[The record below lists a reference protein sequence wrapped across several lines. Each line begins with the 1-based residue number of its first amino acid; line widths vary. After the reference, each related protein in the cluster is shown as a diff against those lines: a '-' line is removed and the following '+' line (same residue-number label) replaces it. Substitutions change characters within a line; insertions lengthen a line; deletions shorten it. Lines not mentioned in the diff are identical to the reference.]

1 VWTKEELLRQVE
13 ADLTGHKLIVVSNRE
28 PYVHQRKNGEI
39 EVQQPASGM
48 AAAIDP
54 LLKACGGTWVAH
66 GAGDADRE
74 TVDEHGHVAVPPQ
87 DPKYTLRR
95 VWLTEQQEQDYYY
108 GCSNESLWP
117 LCHMVYTRPVFEDRY
132 WAAYREVNRLFADA
146 VLEEAGD
153 EPAFVFIQD
162 YHFALLPRMLK
173 DRNPKL
179 IVAQFWHIPW
189 PAQEMFRTFPWGE
202 EMLDGMLGND
212 LLGFHLR
219 YHSRNFTD
227 AVRFGVEARADH
239 TGFDMTRH
247 GHMTRVR
254 AYPISIDFEES
265 SRVADSV
272 EAATERERWV
282 KELCLEGKLVGI
294 GIERSDYTKG
304 IPERLRAIDRLLEQW
319 PEYRGRLVF
328 VQIAVPSRA
337 QIHDYQMLD
346 EEITRLTG
354 QINERWGQDGWHP
367 VVLIKEQHGAAAMA
381 ALHRLADF
389 CIVSALHDGMNLV
402 AKEYVA
408 SRSDEDGVLILSRFT
423 GAARELTDAL
433 LVNPYAVGEIAEA
446 CHHALEMPREER
458 RRRMHKMRH
467 QVSTNNIYKW
477 ASELLSALM
486 SVE

>member
-1 VWTKEELLRQVE
+1 MWTKEELLRQVE
-13 ADLTGHKLIVVSNRE
+13 ADLAGHKLIVVSNRE
-28 PYVHQRKNGEI
+28 PYVHQWKNGAI

-66 GAGDADRE
+66 GAGNADRE
-74 TVDEHGHVAVPPQ
+74 TVDEEAHVAVPPE

-95 VWLTEQQEQDYYY
+95 VWLTEQQERDYYY

-132 WAAYREVNRLFADA
+132 WNAYREVNRLFADA

-153 EPAFVFIQD
+153 EPAFVFVQD

-173 DRNPKL
+173 ERNKKL
-179 IVAQFWHIPW
+179 MVAHFWHIPW

-202 EMLDGMLGND
+202 EMLDGMLGSD

-219 YHSRNFTD
+219 YHSRNFTE
-227 AVRFGVEARADH
+227 AVRLGIEARADQ
-239 TGFDMTRH
+239 TGFDITRH
-247 GHMTRVR
+247 GHVTRVR

-265 SRVADSV
+265 SRVAESD
-272 EAATERERWV
+272 EAAIEREWWV
-282 KELCLEGKLVGI
+282 RELKLEGKLVGI

-304 IPERLRAIDRLLEQW
+304 IPERLRAIDRVLEQW

-337 QIHDYQMLD
+337 QLHDYQKLD
-346 EEITRLTG
+346 EEITRLTE
-354 QINERWGQDGWHP
+354 QINVRWGHDDWQP

-381 ALHRLADF
+381 GLHRLADF

-408 SRSDEDGVLILSRFT
+408 SRPDEDGVLILSRFT

-446 CHHALEMPREER
+446 CRQALEMPREER
-458 RRRMHKMRH
+458 RHRMHKMRH
-467 QVSTNNIYKW
+467 QVSNNNIYRW